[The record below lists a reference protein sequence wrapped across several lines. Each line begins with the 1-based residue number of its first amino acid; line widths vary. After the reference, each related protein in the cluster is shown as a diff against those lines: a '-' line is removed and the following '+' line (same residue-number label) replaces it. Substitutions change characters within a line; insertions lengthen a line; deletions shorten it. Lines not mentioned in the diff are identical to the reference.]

1 MLRRVLAL
9 ALAGAFAAASA
20 ADLGAPPGT
29 PDNSNI
35 PDTPEWKE
43 LDAPAPPP
51 LRTQGLIPIEVS
63 GTSLRFGV
71 DPASISVGTDRVVRY
86 VVVAQSSSGA
96 INAMYEGLR
105 CDGGLV
111 KVYARYSPGQGWV
124 PASDA
129 EWQPVRAGTAITRH
143 SLAIARGGACKDTAP
158 NGTASQIALD
168 LKAPVDR
175 RFLGGGLNR

>member
-51 LRTQGLIPIEVS
+51 LRTQGLIPIEVA

-71 DPASISVGTDRVVRY
+71 DPASISIGTDRVVRY

-96 INAMYEGLR
+96 VNAMYEGLR
-105 CDGGLV
+105 CDAGEV
-111 KVYARYSPGQGWV
+111 KVFARYTPGQGWV
-124 PASDA
+124 PVTDG
-129 EWQPVRAGTAITRH
+129 EWQPVRGGSAITRH
-143 SLAIARGGACKDTAP
+143 SLAIARGGACMESSP
-158 NGTASQIALD
+158 NGSASQIAQD
-168 LKAPVDR
+168 LRAPADR
-175 RFLGGGLNR
+175 RFQRGGVNR